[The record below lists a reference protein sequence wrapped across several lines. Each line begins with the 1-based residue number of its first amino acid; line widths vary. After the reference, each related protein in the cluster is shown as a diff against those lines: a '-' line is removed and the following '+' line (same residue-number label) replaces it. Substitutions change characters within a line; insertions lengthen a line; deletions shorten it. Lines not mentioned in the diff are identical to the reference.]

1 MRKILKIFKAFV
13 LTSTVSLS
21 LIACNKP
28 EEKNENYTDI
38 SNITMETINAKVS
51 VNNDEIYD
59 TALHQFKINIE
70 NRINSHLITK
80 GEEAKYYV
88 DYIIV
93 INNHGLYD
101 EIKELE
107 LLDIN
112 VLALSDSKILKGNFK
127 AQVNL
132 VPKAVDISSINIDK
146 QEAKITV
153 NSTTFE
159 EAITV
164 QCLSLI
170 EDKITNLVPSARQN
184 NDYVVNVEGHQLTES
199 IANLEP
205 VDINVNAVEDD
216 YHFLLRGSFTFI
228 LVFIAT

>member
-13 LTSTVSLS
+13 LTNTVSLS

-28 EEKNENYTDI
+28 EEKTENYTDI
-38 SNITMETINAKVS
+38 SSITMETINAKVS
-51 VNNDEIYD
+51 LNNDEIYD
-59 TALHQFKINIE
+59 DALHQFKINIQD
-70 NRINSHLITK
+70 RINSRLITK
-80 GEEAKYYV
+80 GEEAKYYS

-93 INNHGLYD
+93 INNHGIYD
-101 EIKELE
+101 PIKELE

-132 VPKAVDISSINIDK
+132 ITKAVDISNINIDK
-146 QEAKITV
+146 QEAKVTV

-170 EDKITNLVPSARQN
+170 QDKINNLVPTARQD
-184 NDYVVNVEGHQLTES
+184 NDYVINVEGHQLTEP
-199 IANLEP
+199 IANLEL
-205 VDINVNAVEDD
+205 VHINVNAVENDN
-216 YHFLLRGSFTFI
+216 HFLLRGSFTFI
-228 LVFIAT
+228 LVFIAA